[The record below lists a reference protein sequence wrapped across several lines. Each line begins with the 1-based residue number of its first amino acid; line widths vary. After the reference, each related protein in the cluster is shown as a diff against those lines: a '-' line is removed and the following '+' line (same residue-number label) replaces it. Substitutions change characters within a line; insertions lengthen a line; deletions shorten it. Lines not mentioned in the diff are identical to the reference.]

1 MPRKKLPRES
11 SETALEEN
19 ARPKSLQERCDLFL
33 DVLGKTGHVAEALKA
48 TGLKMDAVLYRK
60 RKNPD
65 FAAGWDLALESA
77 GRARD
82 YLVFLD
88 VFAKTGNQTEAL
100 KLSGMRRADLLA
112 KKRDDPDFAEAF
124 NEALAISNDALE
136 AEARRRAVEGVEE
149 LVIQSG
155 SPVYHLDAKGNI
167 LCDELGEP
175 IPIKKKV
182 YSDKLLETMLKA
194 NMPEKYRENV
204 KVDHAVTGGVLLL
217 AGKAPSQD
225 EWEKRMEQ
233 KRLASQGKVI
243 EHAPTE

>member
-1 MPRKKLPRES
+1 MPRKKQQRES
-11 SETALEEN
+11 SGTEP
-19 ARPKSLQERCDLFL
+19 ARNESLQERCDRFL
-33 DVLGKTGHVAEALKA
+33 EVLGRTGHVADALQA

-60 RKNPD
+60 RKNHD
-65 FAAGWDLALESA
+65 FSAGWDLALETA
-77 GRARD
+77 GKARD

-88 VFAKTGNQTEAL
+88 VLSKTGNQTEAL
-100 KLSGMRRADLLA
+100 RLSGMRRADVLA
-112 KKRDDPDFAEAF
+112 RKRDDPDFAEAF
-124 NEALAISNDALE
+124 NEAVAVSNDALE

-155 SPVYHLDAKGNI
+155 SPVYERDAKGNI
-167 LCDELGEP
+167 LCDEIGQP
-175 IPIKKKV
+175 IPVKKKV

-217 AGKAPSQD
+217 AGKAPTQD
-225 EWEKRMEQ
+225 EWEQRMEQ
-233 KRLASQGKVI
+233 KRLAQQGKVI